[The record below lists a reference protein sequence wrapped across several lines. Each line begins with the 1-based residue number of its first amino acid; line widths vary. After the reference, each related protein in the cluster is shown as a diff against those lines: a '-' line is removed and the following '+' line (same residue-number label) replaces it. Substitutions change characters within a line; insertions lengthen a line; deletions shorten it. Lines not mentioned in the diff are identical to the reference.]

1 MGGTPTKMAERDRF
15 IKKKIDEWIK
25 INGKPNIDKREKLVK
40 QFSQLFNLKILSR
53 FYNLSFLIIH

>member
-40 QFSQLFNLKILSR
+40 QFTEEFFTRSPTGSTAEL
-53 FYNLSFLIIH
+53 